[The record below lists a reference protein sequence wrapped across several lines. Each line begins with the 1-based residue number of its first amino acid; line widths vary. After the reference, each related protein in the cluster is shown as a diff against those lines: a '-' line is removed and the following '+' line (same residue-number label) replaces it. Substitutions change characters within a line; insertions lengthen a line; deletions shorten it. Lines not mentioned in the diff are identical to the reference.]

1 MSWRGAKVMHP
12 RAVEL
17 GALYGVEIHVRSS
30 FGEGPGTV
38 ITGGTSL
45 EHLETRETLAGIV
58 HDLDVSRVTLNGIRT
73 GPGTL
78 SRVFAPLAER
88 GISVDVIVESG
99 VKGGAADVAFT
110 VRRADFA
117 EARRLAGEV
126 AGSLGGEVEGEE
138 DLGKVSV
145 VGTGMLN
152 RPVTPPRMFASLGEA
167 GIPIRMVSTSEIQVT
182 CVLPA
187 ERVEEAVRVL
197 HRTSNWRREMFSGT
211 FTALVTPFRNGEVD
225 VEALEGMVEF
235 QIQHGVS
242 GLVPCGTTG
251 ETPAMSEAEDRV
263 VVETVVRIAN
273 GRVPIIAGTGSN
285 STDMAIKY
293 TKMAQ
298 EVGADGSLQVAPYY
312 NKPTQEGLY
321 RHFAAIAESTELPL
335 VLYNIPGRTGVTIS
349 AETMARLAE
358 IPNIVGVKD
367 STLSMN
373 MISDVIRL
381 CGEEFDVLSGD
392 DPMTLPLVA
401 LGGRG

>member
-1 MSWRGAKVMHP
+1 
-12 RAVEL
+12 
-17 GALYGVEIHVRSS
+17 
-30 FGEGPGTV
+30 
-38 ITGGTSL
+38 
-45 EHLETRETLAGIV
+45 
-58 HDLDVSRVTLNGIRT
+58 
-73 GPGTL
+73 
-78 SRVFAPLAER
+78 
-88 GISVDVIVESG
+88 
-99 VKGGAADVAFT
+99 
-110 VRRADFA
+110 
-117 EARRLAGEV
+117 
-126 AGSLGGEVEGEE
+126 
-138 DLGKVSV
+138 
-145 VGTGMLN
+145 
-152 RPVTPPRMFASLGEA
+152 
-167 GIPIRMVSTSEIQVT
+167 
-182 CVLPA
+182 
-187 ERVEEAVRVL
+187 
-197 HRTSNWRREMFSGT
+197 MFSGT

-263 VVETVVRIAN
+263 VVETVVRITN

-293 TKMAQ
+293 TKMAR

-401 LGGRG
+401 LGGRGVISVASNVAPGAVSDMVRAVLEGDWERGRELHYELLPLFRALFVETNPIPVKTAASLLGLCSDEMRLPLVPMEGENLRALQETLDRSAHLLPTPEEV

>member
-1 MSWRGAKVMHP
+1 
-12 RAVEL
+12 
-17 GALYGVEIHVRSS
+17 
-30 FGEGPGTV
+30 
-38 ITGGTSL
+38 
-45 EHLETRETLAGIV
+45 
-58 HDLDVSRVTLNGIRT
+58 
-73 GPGTL
+73 
-78 SRVFAPLAER
+78 
-88 GISVDVIVESG
+88 
-99 VKGGAADVAFT
+99 
-110 VRRADFA
+110 
-117 EARRLAGEV
+117 
-126 AGSLGGEVEGEE
+126 
-138 DLGKVSV
+138 
-145 VGTGMLN
+145 
-152 RPVTPPRMFASLGEA
+152 
-167 GIPIRMVSTSEIQVT
+167 
-182 CVLPA
+182 
-187 ERVEEAVRVL
+187 
-197 HRTSNWRREMFSGT
+197 MFSGA

-263 VVETVVRIAN
+263 VVETVVRVAN

-293 TKMAQ
+293 TRMAQ

-312 NKPTQEGLY
+312 NKPTQEGLF
-321 RHFAAIAESTELPL
+321 RHFAAIAESTDLPL

-373 MISDVIRL
+373 IVADVISL
-381 CGEEFDVLSGD
+381 CGEDFAVLSGD

-401 LGGRG
+401 LGGRGVISVASNVAPEAVSDMVRALLEGDWERGRELHYELLPLFRALFVETNPIPVKTAASLLGLCSDEMRLPLVPMEGENLRVLQETLDRSAHLLPTPEEV

>member
-1 MSWRGAKVMHP
+1 
-12 RAVEL
+12 
-17 GALYGVEIHVRSS
+17 
-30 FGEGPGTV
+30 
-38 ITGGTSL
+38 
-45 EHLETRETLAGIV
+45 
-58 HDLDVSRVTLNGIRT
+58 
-73 GPGTL
+73 
-78 SRVFAPLAER
+78 
-88 GISVDVIVESG
+88 
-99 VKGGAADVAFT
+99 
-110 VRRADFA
+110 
-117 EARRLAGEV
+117 
-126 AGSLGGEVEGEE
+126 
-138 DLGKVSV
+138 
-145 VGTGMLN
+145 
-152 RPVTPPRMFASLGEA
+152 
-167 GIPIRMVSTSEIQVT
+167 
-182 CVLPA
+182 
-187 ERVEEAVRVL
+187 
-197 HRTSNWRREMFSGT
+197 MFSGT

-263 VVETVVRIAN
+263 VVETVMRVTN

-321 RHFAAIAESTELPL
+321 RHFAAIAESTDLPL

-373 MISDVIRL
+373 MISDVISL

-392 DPMTLPLVA
+392 DPMTLPLIA
-401 LGGRG
+401 LGGRGVISVASNVAPGAVSDMVRALLEGDWERGRELHYELLPLFRALFVETNPIPVKTAASLLGLCSDEMRLPLVPMEGENLRLLQESLDRSAHLLPTPEEV